1 MLCPKCFQEND
12 DNALFCKH
20 CGKKLVKEEHVSDK
34 LSNILLLAFAVT
46 FFVTNVIQ
54 HLLVAFVDG
63 WYHGW
68 RVVYFLIGIVQMI
81 ACLLPAIAIKNKALK
96 TGAIVLVAI
105 PVLYGVYN
113 NIRNMFIDF

>member
-54 HLLVAFVDG
+54 DLIVAFVDG

-105 PVLYGVYN
+105 PLLYGVYS
-113 NIRNMFIDF
+113 NIREMFIDF